1 MQLHHL
7 TAALLAFS
15 VLGSATAQV
24 TIPVNPKAT
33 YLRVSNNDAGVQPAP
48 AIPLSAIGLT
58 PGQWVQIAATGGYAI
73 SGGTDT
79 NRNLLCI
86 FSSSPSLAVPG
97 TSPRVLGAV
106 TAGPAWATPPVTSPF
121 AVTDVGEDFVVARTS
136 WQTSTLVQVPTGA
149 THLFLAA
156 FNPTASSSFYGT
168 NTDLNGDF
176 AAVFTP
182 ASPAT
187 LQGTGE
193 HAELRTGVNGAATA
207 TPDVKPASP
216 FATVSVEVA
225 QRYGGFQNVIFLVA
239 ANVHTTGAPGPIG
252 PLPGFHVG
260 ADFVLVQTGVTSS
273 APGLWS
279 FFVPP
284 GFAGNTIVTQGFFLS
299 DYARNGLLMST
310 EAHRIELQ

>member
-1 MQLHHL
+1 MQRPHFS
-7 TAALLAFS
+7 AALLAFS

-24 TIPVNPKAT
+24 TIPINPKAT
-33 YLRVSNNDAGVQPAP
+33 YLRVATNDPGVQPAP
-48 AIPLSAIGLT
+48 AIPLGALGLN
-58 PGQWVQIAATGGYAI
+58 PGQWVQIAATGGYSINGSA
-73 SGGTDT
+73 DT

-86 FSSSPSLAVPG
+86 FSSSPSLAIPG

-106 TAGPAWATPPVTSPF
+106 STGPAWATPPVTSPF
-121 AVTDVGEDFVVARTS
+121 AATDVVEDFVVARTS
-136 WQTSTLVQVPTGA
+136 WQTSTLVQVPAGA
-149 THLFLAA
+149 THLFLTA
-156 FNPTASSSFYGT
+156 FNPTASSSAYGI
-168 NTDLNGDF
+168 NADPNGDF

-182 ASPAT
+182 ANPST
-187 LQGTGE
+187 LQGTAE
-193 HAELRTGVNGAATA
+193 HAELRTGVNAATTA

-216 FATVSVEVA
+216 FATVSVDVA

-239 ANVHTTGAPGPIG
+239 ANVHTTGAPGPVG

-260 ADFVLVQTGVTSS
+260 TDFILVQTGVMST
-273 APGLWS
+273 APGQWS